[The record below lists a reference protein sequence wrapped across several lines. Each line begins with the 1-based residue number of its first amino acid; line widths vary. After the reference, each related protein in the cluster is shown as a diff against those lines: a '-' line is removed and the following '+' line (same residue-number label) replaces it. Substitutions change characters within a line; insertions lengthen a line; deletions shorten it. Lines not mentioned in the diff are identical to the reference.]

1 MGKRGTACAF
11 PSDRIKE
18 AKNCRLKPEGRRS
31 SGVERVACVDGTGV
45 FLLFNCRLFSMI
57 QPMSTVWSFDLGKG
71 SIGEAVRD
79 VKTNQFLHVESLLI
93 PAEFAST
100 KDATKRRRFMR
111 TRLAHKMREQWLDEV
126 WRKAGQEPLIGRRV
140 GKVDG
145 KWKLISKG
153 DKRLEREFPEKGD
166 PTCYTS
172 CVLRI
177 KLLRGEKLEPW
188 QIYKALH
195 SAIQRRG
202 YDPKIPWKS
211 RESRSVKTKETDEED
226 KGTLERMNAFQK
238 ELHGMIPDRG
248 DLQLPCYFDA
258 WKMGLWNP
266 AEPDTLKERI
276 DCHAGTTRNVII
288 PRELIEKEIHLLADK
303 AGKQIEGLAG
313 KANEL
318 LYGPSQTAYAS
329 YFPELRQKHHLREGG
344 ANDWQGVLGQ
354 KIPRFDNRIIEKCVL
369 MPRFNVCKIRSDD
382 KGQPLPD
389 SRIIFDA
396 VFLMKLKNMRVQR
409 EPKVQTALTA
419 AEIKTIFEDPK
430 RTSFKVTETQWK
442 KICKTLGVLPQNGFE
457 EIEAPKPAGRSRFCR
472 PALEVM
478 KRLILSGLKPAEFL
492 TQEVQ
497 ILAGNTNPQKGLV
510 PADLKFLQD
519 TGSTW
524 EGIYIPNQRLEALVN
539 RSEDRDAAIQE
550 IIGANNDPIVRHR
563 LNVFVDRLRVLEKAH
578 GQPEEVVIEFV
589 REDYMGKK
597 ALIEY
602 RKFLKTREADR
613 KRAREE
619 AASAGATDKGA
630 GMKIEL
636 LRLQGGECLYTGA
649 KLCPSK
655 LDEYQIDHIV
665 PRSRGGPDAMV
676 NYILTTR
683 EANKEKDNKTPFE
696 WLSATAGWDAY
707 KNRVNGYATALRRKK
722 VMLLTGADACEL
734 ADKYTALAET
744 AWIAKLSQTI
754 VGVFFG
760 WKNGVDAEGRKRVT
774 IISGGLTA
782 RIRRKYG
789 LNTLLAGEGVTEEEA
804 EKKNR
809 ADDRHHALDAMVIN
823 FIPGWARDEEKL
835 RFFRFPPTVN
845 KETFAKYLNNTL
857 PRNLCLEK
865 PVLAETVYGLRGG
878 AERVIVQR
886 AILKDLAYKSV
897 GPSKFVY
904 DLTYARKQFDS
915 VRDARIKSL
924 LIEWA
929 DKKEGEQQW
938 LGFCK
943 DLRVPRKDGTQG
955 SRVLRV
961 LMDVGGAEEYR
972 DLSKDGSGAWR
983 KAKKGHRGQ
992 IIYLDGKG
1000 VPRVRPIYVFE
1011 SPAIVAASL
1020 KKQGTKTIGFF
1031 QSGCTVSVSKEVAH
1045 AKMPLPAGIYL
1056 LNSIRTGGDVKLTRQ
1071 DGRTHPDIPRYSL
1084 AALVKAGFTRT

>member
-1 MGKRGTACAF
+1 M
-11 PSDRIKE
+11 
-18 AKNCRLKPEGRRS
+18 
-31 SGVERVACVDGTGV
+31 
-45 FLLFNCRLFSMI
+45 
-57 QPMSTVWSFDLGKG
+57 
-71 SIGEAVRD
+71 
-79 VKTNQFLHVESLLI
+79 
-93 PAEFAST
+93 
-100 KDATKRRRFMR
+100 
-111 TRLAHKMREQWLDEV
+111 
-126 WRKAGQEPLIGRRV
+126 
-140 GKVDG
+140 
-145 KWKLISKG
+145 
-153 DKRLEREFPEKGD
+153 
-166 PTCYTS
+166 
-172 CVLRI
+172 
-177 KLLRGEKLEPW
+177 
-188 QIYKALH
+188 H

-211 RESRSVKTKETDEED
+211 REDRTVKTKEADDED
-226 KGTLERMNAFQK
+226 KGTLERMNAYQN
-238 ELHGMIPDRG
+238 ELHGMIPDRE

-266 AEPDTLKERI
+266 AEPDTLRVRI
-276 DCHAGTTRNVII
+276 DCHAETTRNVII
-288 PRELIEKEIHLLADK
+288 PRELIEKEFKLLADQ
-303 AGKQIEGLAG
+303 AGKQIAGLAG
-313 KANEL
+313 KADEL
-318 LYGPSQTAYAS
+318 LYGPSETAYAS
-329 YFPELRQKHHLREGG
+329 YFPELRKKHHLREGG
-344 ANDWQGVLGQ
+344 ANDWHGVLGQ

-382 KGQPLPD
+382 KGQPLPE
-389 SRIIFDA
+389 SRVIYDA

-409 EPKVQTALTA
+409 DTNIQTGLNA

-430 RTSFKVTETQWK
+430 RTGYKVTETQWK
-442 KICKTLGVLPQNGFE
+442 KICKTLGVLPQTGFE

-478 KRLILSGLKPAEFL
+478 KRLVLSGLKPAEFL
-492 TQEVQ
+492 AQEVQ
-497 ILAGNTNPQKGLV
+497 RLAGNTNPQKGLV

-519 TGSTW
+519 MGNTW

-563 LNVFVDRLRVLEKAH
+563 LNVFVDRLRVLEMAH
-578 GQPEEVVIEFV
+578 GQPEDVVIEFV

-619 AASAGATDKGA
+619 AEAVGATDKGS

-636 LRLQGGECLYTGA
+636 LRQQGGECLYTGD
-649 KLCPSK
+649 KLSPTK

-676 NYILTTR
+676 NYILTT
-683 EANKEKDNKTPFE
+683 EKANKDKDNKTPFE
-696 WLSATAGWDAY
+696 WLSATNGWDAY
-707 KNRVNGYATALRRKK
+707 KNRVNGYSTVLRRKK
-722 VMLLTGADACEL
+722 VMLLTSADAPEL

-744 AWIAKLSQTI
+744 AWIAKLAQTI

-760 WKNGVDAEGRKRVT
+760 WKNGVDSENKKRVT

-789 LNTLLAGEGVTEEEA
+789 LNSLLAGEGVAEEDA

-809 ADDRHHALDAMVIN
+809 EDDRHHALDAMVIN
-823 FIPGWARDEEKL
+823 FIPSWARDEEKQ
-835 RFFRFPPTVN
+835 RFFRFPPMVN

-878 AERVIVQR
+878 DHGVIVQR
-886 AILKDLAYKSV
+886 AVLKELAYKPV

-904 DLTYARKQFDS
+904 DLTYARKQFES
-915 VRDARIKSL
+915 VRDIRIKRQ
-924 LIEWA
+924 LIGWA
-929 DKKEGEQQW
+929 DKKEGEQEW
-938 LGFCK
+938 LSFSKALQVPCK
-943 DLRVPRKDGTQG
+943 DGSNG
-955 SRVLRV
+955 SRVLRL
-961 LMDVGGAEEYR
+961 LMNVGGAEEYR
-972 DLSKDGSGAWR
+972 DLSKDGSGSWR

-1011 SPAIVAASL
+1011 SPALVAASL
-1020 KKQGTKTIGFF
+1020 KEQGIKTIGFF
-1031 QSGCTVSVSKEVAH
+1031 QSGCTVSVKEVVAH
-1045 AKMPLPAGIYL
+1045 ATMPLPVGTYL
-1056 LNSIRTGGDVKLTRQ
+1056 LNTIRTGGDVKLTRQ
-1071 DGRTHPDIPRYSL
+1071 DGKTYPDIPRYGL
-1084 AALVKAGFTRT
+1084 AALVKAGLTRVS